1 MITTWLEPRHLS
13 SNLQPLRLSQYLFI
27 TLKERLFTPACFY
40 RSFLI
45 VVYVS
50 VHKSFQNIGLWKWSR
65 ISPFSTLLRTQTFP
79 FYSDGHW
86 CHWSSVQRCSVSTL
100 KWNYFFS
107 VRCVSLR
114 MLRYQRMLLPWFFH
128 SFTERENQP
137 LRLITNTTKFHDFTL
152 HFYNRLPHNPL
163 IKFRWNMVYIWEPSA
178 LVILFNLFSTVK
190 FNK

>member
-1 MITTWLEPRHLS
+1 MITTWLERTQLS

-27 TLKERLFTPACFY
+27 AVKVRLFIPACFY
-40 RSFLI
+40 RSFPI

-86 CHWSSVQRCSVSTL
+86 FHWYNVHRFSVSTQAHD
-100 KWNYFFS
+100 NMCIRF
-107 VRCVSLR
+107 VSLR
-114 MLRYQRMLLPWFFH
+114 MLRYQKMLLPWFFH
-128 SFTERENQP
+128 SFTEREYQP
-137 LRLITNTTKFHDFTL
+137 LRLITNTMKFHDFTL

-178 LVILFNLFSTVK
+178 FFLTFFQP
-190 FNK
+190 